1 MSASIQLK
9 YLGELIRH
17 MNVIVPANERHLFH
31 IIFGDR
37 IIATYKTRDE
47 MNNDLKELLLK
58 NVCVIGYIPFN
69 HLTTKIQSLWRG
81 YSCRYDTAAG
91 S

>member
-1 MSASIQLK
+1 MD
-9 YLGELIRH
+9 ELIRH
-17 MNVIVPANERHLFH
+17 MNIIVPANERHLFH

-37 IIATYKTRDE
+37 IIGTYKTRHE
-47 MNNDLKELLLK
+47 MNNDIKECFK
-58 NVCVIGYIPFN
+58 NICVIGYIPFN

-81 YSCRYDTAAG
+81 YSCRDDTAAG